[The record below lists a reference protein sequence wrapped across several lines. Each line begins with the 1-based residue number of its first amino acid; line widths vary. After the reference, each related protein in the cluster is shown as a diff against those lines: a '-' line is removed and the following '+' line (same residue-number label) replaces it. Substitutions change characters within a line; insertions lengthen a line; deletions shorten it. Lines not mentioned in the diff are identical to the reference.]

1 LGLPEEVKAAIRDEI
16 EECDK
21 YPDPFCRELV
31 SALSEYENVDEKYL
45 LCSNGAAEIIFRLS
59 LALKPKKALIFAPT
73 FADYEKAL
81 HTVECV
87 IEYYLL
93 EEENEFCVMDNFLE
107 KIDKDTDIIIIC
119 NPNNPTGQLCRK
131 DFLKKVLDRARENN
145 TFVMVDEC
153 FMEFVDEPQ
162 DYTVKE
168 FLKYYEN
175 LLILKAFT
183 KIFAMPGL
191 RLGYGITSN
200 YELIE
205 KMRLC
210 GQDWSV
216 SNLAQ
221 TAGICALKQEKY
233 LAETKQLIKTEKKYL
248 INNLEKM
255 GFVIVGSKANYV
267 FLKANNIAQLEKK
280 LLSKGILI
288 RSCSNYINLNAEFY
302 RVAVKNSTDN
312 KRLIKAIGEVMKN
325 ENSNDSN

>member
-1 LGLPEEVKAAIRDEI
+1 MGLPEEVKAAIRDEI